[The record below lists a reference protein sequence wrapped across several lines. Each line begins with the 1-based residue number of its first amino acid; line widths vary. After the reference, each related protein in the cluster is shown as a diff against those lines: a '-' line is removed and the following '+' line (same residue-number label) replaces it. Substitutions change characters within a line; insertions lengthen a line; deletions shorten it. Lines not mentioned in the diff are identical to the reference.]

1 MVMHHFTY
9 RLSAALVS
17 LCLWVAAALAG
28 QDLPTSTVEH
38 GAFAFPDVAGTRLL
52 ATSTVPQPESLKT
65 AVCGGKVRGP
75 VVYERRQADR
85 PGGTSRQTPR
95 NFAYEAGTVFRLTTG
110 KLEEH
115 DTCFLATD
123 PLLAGATVVPLIDP
137 GKASACA
144 PAARRQ
150 LASLRNRQ
158 VVNCWVLA
166 RLEKIEQIVL
176 AEFARE
182 RMYALASVVMMESD
196 RSIFADFTA
205 VYRGEGQGLWR
216 VDDGGVLSPADFKVM
231 FVLERGTFRALAIN
245 WAGTEGA
252 NLSLFVAARGNRFAK
267 VIGDYWY
274 WAPL

>member
-1 MVMHHFTY
+1 MHHFTY
-9 RLSAALVS
+9 RLSASIVA
-17 LCLWVAAALAG
+17 LCLGVAAALGG

-38 GAFAFPDVAGTRLL
+38 GAFAFPDAAGTRLL

-65 AVCGGKVRGP
+65 AICDGKVRGP

-95 NFAYEAGTVFRLTTG
+95 NFAYEAGTVYRLTTG
-110 KLEEH
+110 KLEER

-123 PLLAGATVVPLIDP
+123 SLLAGATVVPLIDA
-137 GKASACA
+137 GQARACA

-150 LASLRNRQ
+150 LASLRNRA
-158 VVNCWVLA
+158 VVNCWVLVG
-166 RLEKIEQIVL
+166 LEKTEQIVL

-182 RMYALASVVMMESD
+182 RIYALASVVLTEND

-205 VYRGEGQGLWR
+205 AYRGEGQGLWR

-231 FVLERGTFRALAIN
+231 FVLERETFRALAIN
-245 WAGTEGA
+245 WAGSEGA
-252 NLSLFVAARGNRFAK
+252 NLS
-267 VIGDYWY
+267 
-274 WAPL
+274 